1 MKLTRG
7 LVVGSMLGMAAAMMM
22 NNQSM
27 NSQSTNNQSTN
38 NTNNTQN
45 DNSKPHGSDIIITD
59 IIR

>member
-22 NNQSM
+22 NNQS
-27 NSQSTNNQSTN
+27 TNNQSTN
-38 NTNNTQN
+38 NRNNTQN